1 MPGHSAARRR
11 ATAAGQL
18 PPEEEIGA
26 PVLAARHVQQ
36 KVGRVG
42 GHDGARTCYATQNC
56 HR

>member
-42 GHDGARTCYATQNC
+42 GHDGARTCYATQN
-56 HR
+56 